1 MSLHQQ
7 QNKLEDEEAICDDL
21 FSEWDICW
29 LYYLLPS
36 QIEYGQHV
44 GPGHLYTLACIF
56 FPMPLKFAPWIC
68 QEDILCDRCF
78 FMNLLGFL
86 QRERTNQSNG
96 RLGLPV

>member
-44 GPGHLYTLACIF
+44 GPGHLY
-56 FPMPLKFAPWIC
+56 
-68 QEDILCDRCF
+68 
-78 FMNLLGFL
+78 
-86 QRERTNQSNG
+86 
-96 RLGLPV
+96 VH